1 MLTSTSLELRVY
13 IGGGRRRVCCPR
25 RENAGKICLQV
36 GLGSVHHQVQ
46 PLYLGRPPQICTN
59 LNSSPLMFISCWV
72 GLGVLNFP
80 ITINDAFCDN
90 SPPFPVP
97 SHPYPPSHQTNPMFI
112 FLTPHKT
119 SDFQWFW
126 TKVKCRW

>member
-59 LNSSPLMFISCWV
+59 LNSSPLMFILCCV
-72 GLGVLNFP
+72 GLGLDQVQPLYLLP
-80 ITINDAFCDN
+80 VGILDYKPEIKGEDN
-90 SPPFPVP
+90 SEE
-97 SHPYPPSHQTNPMFI
+97 
-112 FLTPHKT
+112 LCK
-119 SDFQWFW
+119 
-126 TKVKCRW
+126 